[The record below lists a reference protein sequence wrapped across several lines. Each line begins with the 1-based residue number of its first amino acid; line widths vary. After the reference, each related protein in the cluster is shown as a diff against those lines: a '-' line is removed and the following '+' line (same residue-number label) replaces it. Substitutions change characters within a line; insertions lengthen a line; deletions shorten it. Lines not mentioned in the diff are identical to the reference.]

1 MISDSNIRVERIDDE
16 TRFQASRDDWNTL
29 ATQASR
35 DSVFLRHEWFDATWQ
50 WRKADS
56 TLHIFCVR
64 RGGKLIGICP
74 LVARK
79 SRRYGIPVR
88 VVEFLTVPDTQFCDV
103 LATSHDRALVI
114 DAVIGALARSSRGWD
129 MLELELIPINS
140 PTHGVL
146 AASLNQHGMRNSP
159 TPVQTNPFVNL
170 TNGWAHFYAQRSR
183 RLKKS
188 NNWVA
193 NRLGRTGKSVTLK
206 WVRGGGQNRVEFN
219 HAMETAIGIS
229 ARSWKQETG
238 LTLDRPGPNAFF
250 RRIVQHAADNGWLSL
265 WIMSLDSVPVATE
278 FQIIHAEQVH
288 ALRADFDK
296 AFHELSVGSYLNWK
310 QLEKLFSANLQRYW
324 MGPGENP
331 YKSHWT
337 EETEPLGGYMIYSN
351 TWRARLLYLINA
363 RLRPVLKQLIR
374 RRGTTPTP
382 GGDIAA

>member
-1 MISDSNIRVERIDDE
+1 MNSDSNIRVECIDNE
-16 TRFQASRDDWNTL
+16 TRFQALRDDWNTL

-35 DSVFLRHEWFDATWQ
+35 DSVFLRHEWFDAAWQ

-56 TLHIFCVR
+56 ALHLLCVR
-64 RGGKLIGICP
+64 RGGELIGVCP

-79 SRRYGIPVR
+79 DRRYGIPVR
-88 VVEFLTVPDTQFCDV
+88 VVGFLTVPDTQFCDV

-114 DAVIGALARSSRGWD
+114 GAVIETLACSSRAWD
-129 MLELELIPINS
+129 MLELELIPGNS
-140 PTHGVL
+140 PTHEVL
-146 AASLNQHGMRNSP
+146 VASLNEHGMRNSR

-170 TNGWAHFYAQRSR
+170 ANGWGHFYAQRSR

-193 NRLGRTGKSVTLK
+193 NRLERTGKSVTLK
-206 WVRGGGQNRVEFN
+206 WIRGGGQNHMEFN
-219 HAMETAIGIS
+219 HAVETAIGIS

-278 FQIIHAEQVH
+278 FQLIHAEQVH

-296 AFHELSVGSYLNWK
+296 AFHEHSVGSYLNWK

-337 EETEPLGGYMIYSN
+337 EETEPLGGYMIFSN
-351 TWRARLLYLINA
+351 TWRARLLYLINVK
-363 RLRPVLKQLIR
+363 LRPILKQLIGR
-374 RRGTTPTP
+374 HKSSAAS
-382 GGDIAA
+382 GGDETT